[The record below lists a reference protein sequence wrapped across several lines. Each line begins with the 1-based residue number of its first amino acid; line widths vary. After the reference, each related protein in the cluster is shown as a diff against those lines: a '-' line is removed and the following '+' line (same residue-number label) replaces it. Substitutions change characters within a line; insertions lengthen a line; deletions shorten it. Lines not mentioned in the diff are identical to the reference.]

1 MPEYIEATVMKDNK
15 KNKQAILQ
23 ELESIKSFLTEDELD
38 SIPVLKDTA
47 ELSQTE
53 LAAAIDDTDIPIL
66 TSLNDASDADVELLP
81 VDEKLTA
88 KQELD
93 PGLNIESPLDNKS
106 THSEAIKEIIINDF
120 ELNDSTH
127 LEATTLEPILALD
140 ALPGQRSLFQP
151 ATELKDKVNA
161 EAKAPIEETLEVD
174 TNTKK
179 DTDNEAK
186 QNPASTT
193 NKPVAFNSENPFLPK
208 HIRDRLHTQKSLID
222 IIKDDIAL
230 EPIVKLEYESRS
242 TSASDTSE
250 ALNALDHAIEVTIA
264 EYLPKIEAR
273 LRQKIKH
280 YLEEDAENA
289 RKLSTKENL
298 KDS

>member
-1 MPEYIEATVMKDNK
+1 MPEYIEATAMKDHK

-23 ELESIKSFLTEDELD
+23 ELESIKSFLTEGELD

-47 ELSQTE
+47 ELSKTE
-53 LAAAIDDTDIPIL
+53 LASAIDDTDIPIL
-66 TSLNDASDADVELLP
+66 TSLNDASDADAELLP
-81 VDEKLTA
+81 VDEKLTT

-93 PGLNIESPLDNKS
+93 SGLSIESPLDNKL

-120 ELNDSTH
+120 ELNESNH
-127 LEATTLEPILALD
+127 IEAAVLEPIVAPD
-140 ALPGQRSLFQP
+140 ALPGQRSLFQL
-151 ATELKDKVNA
+151 ATKVKDKVNA
-161 EAKAPIEETLEVD
+161 EAKSHSEETLEV
-174 TNTKK
+174 

-186 QNPASTT
+186 QNSASTS
-193 NKPVAFNSENPFLPK
+193 NKEVALNSENPFLPK

-230 EPIVKLEYESRS
+230 ETIVKLEHESKP
-242 TSASDTSE
+242 TSASDTSK
-250 ALNALDHAIEVTIA
+250 ALNALDHAIEVTIT

-289 RKLSTKENL
+289 RKLSTKVNL